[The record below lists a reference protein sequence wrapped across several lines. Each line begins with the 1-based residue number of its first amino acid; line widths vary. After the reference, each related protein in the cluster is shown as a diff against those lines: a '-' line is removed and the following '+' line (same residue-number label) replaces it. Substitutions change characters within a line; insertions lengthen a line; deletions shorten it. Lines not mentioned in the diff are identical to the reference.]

1 MRKVKT
7 PVWESNVNLFNRK
20 KGSMCISYW
29 WDCNAFSYNRAS
41 FSADNG
47 LYGTQVPPSLDQS
60 PPSLL
65 MYWWVVQWLCCS
77 GEGCGTNEWPMR
89 VTRSSRWRFPR
100 VPSVSIPI
108 APTRVRYPHYTRHV
122 NNPAS
127 GLGLRASSPMHNLQ
141 RSDSLF
147 TKTWCGYGRRDVRG
161 SIFSL
166 DHEPLRTP
174 GDFHK
179 SCPSVLSVPLSRL
192 SHFVAYLFVSV
203 LLAFK
208 RLWT

>member
-1 MRKVKT
+1 MSC
-7 PVWESNVNLFNRK
+7 PVVMLFWWRLRDQWVTNA
-20 KGSMCISYW
+20 GDSEFSMEIPTCPI
-29 WDCNAFSYNRAS
+29 
-41 FSADNG
+41 
-47 LYGTQVPPSLDQS
+47 LVLP
-60 PPSLL
+60 
-65 MYWWVVQWLCCS
+65 
-77 GEGCGTNEWPMR
+77 
-89 VTRSSRWRFPR
+89 
-100 VPSVSIPI
+100 IPI